1 MRAKM
6 NTKKILVSLC
16 TIVTALFLVATV
28 SAACDGLSSECACTG
43 TLITS
48 PSTPDIASCLT
59 IEVDG
64 TNVLSNPSFIAGDE
78 VTVKVTFTAGD
89 LHVTPEDITAS
100 TDGNAST
107 NPVIDGSATDVR
119 VKVNIEGDKDSV
131 DALSDSFDVIA
142 GHTYTRTLKLQI
154 PFELKDDKS
163 AEVTLSVKIWNGD
176 YKSESE
182 DIALLVQR
190 PSYNPVVKSIST
202 SQSVDAGE
210 TFPVDIVLKNVG
222 YNDLN
227 DVYVTVGIPTLGIQK
242 TAYFGDLV
250 AQESCTGDC
259 KEVDT
264 VSGRIFLEVPYTAK
278 AGVYTLEVK
287 VENDDVEATFARQI
301 AVENNLPENVI
312 VTTTS
317 KTVAVGENAEYTL
330 LLVNPTD
337 SLVVYEVIA
346 ESSGEVSSSVD
357 SAVVA
362 VPAGSSKT
370 VTVTAKAKTEGDY
383 TFDVSVL
390 SNKNLVEKVT
400 LNLKAEGKA
409 VNPIVVLTVV
419 LAIIFLVLLVVLIV
433 LIGRKPQKSEEYGES
448 YY

>member
-1 MRAKM
+1 M

-16 TIVTALFLVATV
+16 TIAIALFLVATV
-28 SAACDGLSSECACTG
+28 SAVCDGSLSSSCTCPGIPATSTG
-43 TLITS
+43 TPNL
-48 PSTPDIASCLT
+48 AGCMT
-59 IEVDG
+59 IEVEDI
-64 TNVLSNPSFIAGDE
+64 NVNNNPSFIAGDT
-78 VTVKVTFTAGD
+78 VAVKVTFVANVTAQ
-89 LHVTPEDITAS
+89 
-100 TDGNAST
+100 
-107 NPVIDGSATDVR
+107 DVR
-119 VKVNIEGDKDSV
+119 VKVTIEGDKDSV
-131 DALSDSFDVIA
+131 DALSDSFDVEA
-142 GHTYTRTLKLQI
+142 GHTYTKTLKLEM
-154 PFELKDDKS
+154 PSELKDDLS
-163 AEVTLSVKIWNGD
+163 ADVTLSVKIWNGD
-176 YKSESE
+176 YKTESA
-182 DIALLVQR
+182 DYLVRVQR
-190 PSYNPVVKSIST
+190 PSYNPVVKSVST

-222 YNDLN
+222 YNDLD

-250 AQESCTGDC
+250 AQETCTSNCDNDD
-259 KEVDT
+259 EETDT
-264 VSGRIFLEVPYTAK
+264 VSGRIFLEVPYGVK

-301 AVENNLPENVI
+301 AVQNNLPENVI
-312 VTTTS
+312 VTSAS

-337 SLVVYEVIA
+337 SLVVYKIVT
-346 ESSGEVSSSVD
+346 ESSGDVSSDVD

-370 VTVTAKAKTEGDY
+370 VTITAEAKSEGEY
-383 TFDVSVL
+383 NFDVNVF
-390 SNKNLVEKVT
+390 SNDKLVDKT
-400 LNLKAEGKA
+400 TFNLKAEGKA

-433 LIGRKPQKSEEYGES
+433 LIGRKPQKSEEFGES